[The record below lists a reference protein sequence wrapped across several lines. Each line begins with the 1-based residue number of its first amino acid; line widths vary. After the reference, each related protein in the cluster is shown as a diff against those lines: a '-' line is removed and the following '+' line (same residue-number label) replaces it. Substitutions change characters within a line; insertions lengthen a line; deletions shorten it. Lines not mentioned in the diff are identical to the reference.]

1 MTINLGEH
9 FERMVADLL
18 SAGRFQNQSEVIR
31 AGLRLLED
39 FEYRHDPKLEAEL
52 TRRLKGQTKPVS
64 KNFFAQIKRR
74 GRQRLQSQHL
84 KKAA

>member
-1 MTINLGEH
+1 MTINLGDH

-39 FEYRHDPKLEAEL
+39 FEYHHDPKLEAEL
-52 TRRLKGQTKPVS
+52 ARRLQSPAKPMP
-64 KNFFAQIKRR
+64 KEFFTRIKKQ
-74 GRQRLQSQHL
+74 GRQRLQSRSF

>member
-9 FERMVADLL
+9 FEHMVADLL

-39 FEYRHDPKLEAEL
+39 FEYSHDPKLEAEL
-52 TRRLKGQTKPVS
+52 TRRLKGRAKPLP
-64 KNFFAQIKRR
+64 KNYFTQIKKR
-74 GRQRLQSQHL
+74 GHQRLPSQHQ

>member
-39 FEYRHDPKLEAEL
+39 FEYRHEPKLEAEL
-52 TRRLKGQTKPVS
+52 TRRLKGQPKPMS
-64 KNFFAQIKRR
+64 QDFFTQIKKR
-74 GRQRLQSQHL
+74 GHRRLQSSSL

>member
-39 FEYRHDPKLEAEL
+39 FEYSHDPKLETEL
-52 TRRLKGQTKPVS
+52 SRRLKGPVKPLP
-64 KNFFAQIKRR
+64 KDFFTRIKKH
-74 GRQRLQSQHL
+74 GRQRLQSSHL